1 MIPSHQNVT
10 SFNFSL
16 LRFHVEE
23 GDVDLKL
30 SDSQP
35 LKVCVTGKQVVVDE
49 KFSGYGDTETKED
62 NYQHYYGSI
71 HNDQFR

>member
-1 MIPSHQNVT
+1 M
-10 SFNFSL
+10 
-16 LRFHVEE
+16 
-23 GDVDLKL
+23 KL